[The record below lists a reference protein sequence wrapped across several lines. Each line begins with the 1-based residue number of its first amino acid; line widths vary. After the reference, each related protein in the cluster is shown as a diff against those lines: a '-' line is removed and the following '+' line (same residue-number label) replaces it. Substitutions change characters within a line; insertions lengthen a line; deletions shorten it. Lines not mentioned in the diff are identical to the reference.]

1 MMATGTAY
9 QERTTQHHGLTVC
22 PAKPPIVWMVDLCA
36 STKARFP
43 LCESVQSVGPA
54 QPLNDGLDVS
64 KVDRVGVVVL
74 HEQPRI
80 GRDAHLSVVPVS
92 LRGQGSR
99 TSIQPLLHSN
109 GGIRCSILYQFGQL
123 LVAEEEIVSELRAQN
138 IAITNNGFQKC
149 ELTAAMDSTEGVYP
163 D

>member
-1 MMATGTAY
+1 MR
-9 QERTTQHHGLTVC
+9 QRLEFSL
-22 PAKPPIVWMVDLCA
+22 
-36 STKARFP
+36 

-54 QPLNDGLDVS
+54 QPLDDGLDVS

-80 GRDAHLSVVPVS
+80 GRDAHLSVIPVS

-109 GGIRCSILYQFGQL
+109 GGTRCSILYQFGQL
-123 LVAEEEIVSELRAQN
+123 LVSEEETASELRAHN
-138 IAITNNGFQKC
+138 IVITNNGFQKC
-149 ELTAAMDSTEGVYP
+149 ELAAAMDFTEGVYP